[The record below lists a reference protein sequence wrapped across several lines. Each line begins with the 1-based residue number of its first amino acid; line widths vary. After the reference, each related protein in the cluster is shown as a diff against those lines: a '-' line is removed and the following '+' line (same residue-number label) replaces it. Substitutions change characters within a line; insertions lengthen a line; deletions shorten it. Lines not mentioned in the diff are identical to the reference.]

1 MPAPVKNRATSS
13 LHRTDRMT
21 ADRTRLDAH
30 IAALDAP
37 EGLKS
42 VLTVVAATCA
52 EISRVVAGGALA
64 GVLGASGQINVQDE
78 EQKKLDVMTNDMLTD
93 ALLTCPAVAGVASEE
108 MDEVQPA
115 TNPSG
120 EYLVLFDPLDG
131 SSNIDINAP
140 VGTIVSVL
148 RSVTPTP
155 TEADFL
161 QPGRQQ
167 VAALYAVYGPQTM
180 LVLTTGDGVKGFT
193 LAGDGDWIL
202 THDAIAIAPD
212 TKEFAINV
220 SNLRHWAEPVQTYV
234 GDLLKG
240 EDGPRAKNFN
250 MRWVA
255 AMVADVHRILMRGG
269 VFFYPWD
276 KREPNKPGK
285 LRLMYEGNPMAF
297 LIEQAGGKATTDGVQ
312 AILDVPPTQLHQ
324 RIPVALG
331 SANEIDA
338 FAGA

>member
-1 MPAPVKNRATSS
+1 MS
-13 LHRTDRMT
+13 
-21 ADRTRLDAH
+21 ADRLRLDAH

-37 EGLKS
+37 DGLKA
-42 VLTVVAATCA
+42 VLSVVAATCA
-52 EISRVVAGGALA
+52 RISDVVAGGALVGA
-64 GVLGASGQINVQDE
+64 LGASGQINVQDE
-78 EQKKLDVMTNDMLTD
+78 EQKKLDVITDDMLTQ
-93 ALLTCPAVAGVASEE
+93 ALLACPAIAGVASEE
-108 MDEVQPA
+108 KDQVEPA
-115 TNPSG
+115 SNPAG
-120 EYLVLFDPLDG
+120 EYLALFDPLDG

-148 RSVTPTP
+148 KSATPTP
-155 TEADFL
+155 VEADFL
-161 QPGRQQ
+161 QAGRHQ
-167 VAALYAVYGPQTM
+167 VAAVYAVYGPQTM

-193 LAGDGDWIL
+193 LSNDGQWFL
-202 THDAIAIAPD
+202 THDAITISPD

-220 SNLRHWAEPVQTYV
+220 SNQRHWAEPVQRYLDGV
-234 GDLLKG
+234 LKG
-240 EDGPRAKNFN
+240 AEGPRAKNFN

-285 LRLMYEGNPMAF
+285 LRLMYEGNPMA
-297 LIEQAGGKATTDGVQ
+297 LLVEQAGGKATTDGVQ
-312 AILDVPPTQLHQ
+312 PILDVQPTQLHQ

-338 FAGA
+338 FASA

>member
-1 MPAPVKNRATSS
+1 MS
-13 LHRTDRMT
+13 
-21 ADRTRLDAH
+21 ADRLRLDDH

-37 EGLKS
+37 EGLKA
-42 VLTVVAATCA
+42 VLSVVAATCA
-52 EISRVVAGGALA
+52 QISDVVAGGALA
-64 GVLGASGQINVQDE
+64 GALGASGQINVQDE
-78 EQKKLDVMTNDMLTD
+78 EQKKLDVMTDDMLTQ
-93 ALLTCPAVAGVASEE
+93 ALLACPAIAGVASEE
-108 MDEVQPA
+108 KDEA
-115 TNPSG
+115 EIGTNAAG
-120 EYLVLFDPLDG
+120 EYLALFDPLDG

-148 RSVTPTP
+148 KSPSATPTQG
-155 TEADFL
+155 DFL

-180 LVLTTGDGVKGFT
+180 LVLTTGDGVRGFT
-193 LAGDGDWIL
+193 LSNDGQWFL
-202 THDAIAIAPD
+202 THDAIAISPD

-220 SNLRHWAEPVQTYV
+220 SNQRHWAEPVQRYV
-234 GDLLKG
+234 QALLQG
-240 EDGPRAKNFN
+240 EEGPRAKNFN

-276 KREPNKPGK
+276 RREPNKPGK